1 MKVKIGK
8 YINYFGPFQ
17 LADLLQYVGVSNERC
32 YSIGEFLAETKL
44 YEFMEWIHSKRKRK
58 VEVKIDSYDTWNM
71 DYTLALIICPM
82 LKQLRKDTHSF
93 GIVDNSD
100 APVTLAEYPELKW
113 NYILDEMIWAF
124 NQLSDP
130 EEELKFYDEEKR
142 FFDREGYDANQ
153 ERIKNGL
160 RLFGKYYQS
169 LWD

>member
-71 DYTLALIICPM
+71 DYTLALIISPM
-82 LKQLRKDTHSF
+82 LKQLRDNNHAYLM
-93 GIVDNSD
+93 VDDGD
-100 APVTLAEYPELKW
+100 APQSLGEKERGDYVMNEL
-113 NYILDEMIWAF
+113 IWTF

-130 EEELKFYDEEKR
+130 DEELKFYDEEKR
-142 FFDREGYDANQ
+142 LFDREGYDVNQ